1 MPLAILE
8 ITLFHNVIIN
18 KMLTTITPKFYAVNL
33 HQNHKF
39 TLFIVR
45 PKLMITYV
53 LKGTV

>member
-33 HQNHKF
+33 HQNQKIYAIHC
-39 TLFIVR
+39 
-45 PKLMITYV
+45 
-53 LKGTV
+53 